1 MGGLSQRVRSK
12 KVLVAGT
19 GYGLHNV
26 GDESILAGMVRAL
39 RTQEGNFHLTVL
51 THKPKATA
59 QRLDIDARPLSGK
72 LNKIREIARTNVL
85 ITGGGTILS
94 AYPHYILPIVLWAK
108 VLRKPVML
116 YAVGMDPLIFYKEQ
130 FLVKCICWLADLIT
144 VRDENTKMRL
154 KALGIRKNFYVTAD
168 PAVLLTPVPEKRIKE
183 IMQQNGLSQNMRSIV
198 GMAIAY
204 EPDSRH
210 LVQYD
215 LFAQLADYLIDN
227 YGAEIL
233 FLPGNYKPD
242 YDILAIER
250 IESRMHN
257 RNKVH
262 ILKKEYAPEE
272 ILGVVGEL
280 SLLVSS
286 RLHFAIFAALRGI
299 PFIGINRSPHVTKI
313 DDFLKSLGQGTAGV
327 MGEISLDNL
336 KKKTEEVWQKR
347 EDFQACFGSL
357 IGTMRHK
364 ALINAQMAAAFA
376 RSKGK
381 IFPLNICW

>member
-1 MGGLSQRVRSK
+1 M
-12 KVLVAGT
+12 LVAGT

-51 THKPKATA
+51 THKPEATA
-59 QRLDIDARPLSGK
+59 QRFDIDARPLSGK

-94 AYPHYILPIVLWAK
+94 EYPHYILPFALWAK
-108 VLRKPVML
+108 ALLKPIIL
-116 YAVGMDPLIFYKEQ
+116 YAVGMDPLNSAKKRL
-130 FLVKCICWLADLIT
+130 LVKCICHLADLIT
-144 VRDENTKMRL
+144 VREENTKKRL
-154 KALGIRKNFYVTAD
+154 QELGIRKKIFVTAD
-168 PAVLLTPVPEKRIKE
+168 PAVLLTPVPKKRTKE
-183 IMQQNGLSQNMRSIV
+183 IMQQNGLPQDNINPIV

-204 EPDSRH
+204 EPDSRY
-210 LVQYD
+210 LIQYD
-215 LFAQLADYLIDN
+215 LFAQLADYFVEN
-227 YGAEIL
+227 YRAEIL

-242 YDILAIER
+242 YDIVAIER

-262 ILKKEYAPEE
+262 ILKKEYAPKE

-286 RLHFAIFAALRGI
+286 RLHFVIFAACRGV
-299 PFIGINRSPHVTKI
+299 PFIGIKRSPRVTKI
-313 DDFLKSLGQGTAGV
+313 DDFLKSLGGSTAGA
-327 MGEISLDNL
+327 MGELGLDNL
-336 KKKTEEVWQKR
+336 KKKTEDVWQKR
-347 EDFQACFGSL
+347 EDFQAHFGSK
-357 IGTMRHK
+357 IETMRHK

-381 IFPLNICW
+381 ILYQTDHNTKDYIPPEG